1 MRYIRVV
8 FFVVVAVGVRLCEEF
23 EHARTMSA
31 MRERVC
37 ARVFARVC
45 VHGKRKQVMGEY
57 LNACRDG
64 NRVCLCVCVCA
75 SAMK

>member
-1 MRYIRVV
+1 
-8 FFVVVAVGVRLCEEF
+8 
-23 EHARTMSA
+23 MSA

-45 VHGKRKQVMGEY
+45 VHRKRKQVMGEY

-64 NRVCLCVCVCA
+64 NRVCLCVCVCLGDEVTVTYV
-75 SAMK
+75 SRRTYDILTHV